1 MPRSP
6 SGVYSAPPG
15 TTAVSGQTISS
26 AAYNSL
32 KDDLVQD
39 ANTPRPVVAGG
50 TGANNEEAARENLGV
65 YGRSLRV
72 DTSGITVGPSDDN
85 QVIDFT
91 GTGTLITDP
100 AGDLGDGWRCYVFAS
115 GGDVTINPNVD
126 ETVNGET
133 TLLIPEGR
141 SGILS
146 VYDGNFRFEFYGEP
160 RRSCFMANKNGTGQ
174 NTNSGTKVTFT
185 NEVFDVGEYYDTTN
199 SRWMPPEG
207 IYRISASL
215 GHGISKNED
224 FVLHLYKNGASI
236 ATSVCRRIVVTDSS
250 TPILTGITTSL
261 TTLVEANGTDYFE
274 IFYIASSGGSY
285 SIDGQTVR
293 TWFCG
298 EAI

>member
-126 ETVNGET
+126 ETVNGAAT
-133 TLLIPEGR
+133 CIVPQGA
-141 SGILS
+141 SGVLS
-146 VYDGNFRFEFYGEP
+146 VYDGNFRFEFYGGQKIA
-160 RRSCFMANKNGTGQ
+160 FIANKNDVDQ
-174 NTNSGTKVTFT
+174 SVSGGVNLQKVTFT
-185 NEVFDVGEYYDTTN
+185 NEVRDEGGFYDTAN
-199 SRWMPPEG
+199 SRWTPPAG
-207 IYRISASL
+207 VHVINAQVGWLIGTGNRTIRA
-215 GHGISKNED
+215 
-224 FVLHLYKNGASI
+224 VVYKNGSPYRYSPGSYSDRDDVI
-236 ATSVCRRIVVTDSS
+236 VYDGISVM
-250 TPILTGITTSL
+250 
-261 TTLVEANGTDYFE
+261 VEANGTDYFE
-274 IFYIASSGGSY
+274 IYIATTDVLSSD
-285 SIDGQTVR
+285 IDGDVLR
-293 TWFCG
+293 VWFSG
-298 EAI
+298 HAL